1 MAMLARLGALAGRS
15 TETGAETDGGAADAV
30 AVRVTM
36 ILARDTAGQVDP
48 GQISLPDCS
57 IRTFDGTLEAFAANA
72 PLVRRTDMLVVE
84 IDPDDSAALAGLEA
98 FAAGPGARMAVVA
111 AARDLTVGATRRLLR
126 SSIADVLPVPFS
138 HEELGQA
145 VETARAGLARRQA
158 GDGGGGRLGNIVVF
172 QGALGG
178 VGTSMVAAQAA
189 LQWAE
194 KKRVLVIDLDV
205 QRGTLALYMN
215 LKPRLSLADLI
226 EADDRLDI
234 EFLTMVAERHQSG
247 LSMVAAPNDM
257 TGLDAVTPEFM
268 ERLLDVA
275 AQNFDLVVLD
285 MPGVWMDWTALAMQ
299 KADIIALVTQMSV
312 SGVQQA
318 RRQLDTL
325 EANGLGERVRVVMN
339 RMTAGL
345 FGKYDTA
352 EAASVLRFPV
362 HYSLANDFPTVSAAL
377 DEGVS
382 VKKIKLKAR
391 IEKELRQMTDAMA
404 DDMAAATIAAG
415 AGA

>member
-1 MAMLARLGALAGRS
+1 MAMLARLGALAGRG
-15 TETGAETDGGAADAV
+15 TGTGSDADAASGDAV

-36 ILARDTAGQVDP
+36 ILAKDTAAQADLGR
-48 GQISLPDCS
+48 IAIPDCS
-57 IRTFDGTLEAFAANA
+57 IRAFDGTLEAFAANA
-72 PLVRRTDMLVVE
+72 PLVRRTDMLVIE
-84 IDPDDSAALAGLEA
+84 IDPDDMAALAEIEH

-111 AARDLTVGATRRLLR
+111 AARDLTIGATRRLLR

-138 HEELGQA
+138 LEELGQA
-145 VETARAGLARRQA
+145 VETARSGLARRQT
-158 GDGGGGRLGNIVVF
+158 GDGSGGRLGSIVVF

-194 KKRVLVIDLDV
+194 AKRVLVIDVDL
-205 QRGTLALYMN
+205 QRGTMALYLN
-215 LKPRLSLADLI
+215 LKPRLTLADLI
-226 EADDRLDI
+226 DADDRLDL
-234 EFLTMVAERHQSG
+234 EFLAMVAERHQSG
-247 LSMVAAPNDM
+247 LSVVAAPNDM
-257 TGLDAVTPEFM
+257 TGLDAITPEFI
-268 ERLLDVA
+268 ERLLDVG

-312 SGVQQA
+312 SGVQQT
-318 RRQLDTL
+318 RRQLDVL
-325 EANGLGERVRVVMN
+325 EANGLGERVRLVMN

-362 HYSLANDFPTVSAAL
+362 HYCLANDFPTVSAAL

-382 VKKIKLKAR
+382 LKKVKLKAR

-404 DDMAAATIAAG
+404 EDMAAANVAAG